1 MNEEMNEYTMEYDI
15 SMSLSLTRNYI
26 KFQNIVMFGN

>member
-1 MNEEMNEYTMEYDI
+1 MNEYTMEYDI

-26 KFQNIVMFGN
+26 EFQNIVMFGN